1 MEYGVKWRGV
11 GREKYKVWQ
20 WQRIYIPE
28 IRKQNPSPLRTGEW
42 IWKVSTNT
50 ALLAAQQCYI
60 MRNIIKWQICPPKS
74 KAETIFCELMQDK
87 Q

>member
-1 MEYGVKWRGV
+1 MWKIKVETMEYGVKWRGV

-42 IWKVSTNT
+42 IWRVSTNT
-50 ALLAAQQCYI
+50 ALLAVLHNAKYY
-60 MRNIIKWQICPPKS
+60 
-74 KAETIFCELMQDK
+74 
-87 Q
+87 